1 MDENIEKLPP
11 EVEARLVEALDG
23 LIDGSLSA
31 EGITQ
36 LERDLKE
43 YRAARE
49 LWNMIC
55 LQRSMLLDYFREG
68 NTVTGQDYADLALK
82 ISEMNIELTSSIAPE
97 PPVPPTMPMPLP
109 AQGFFRS
116 AAQFVSNNT
125 FAVSLSFMIFVGLVT
140 GAVLAINSL
149 SRYDAVA
156 PSIPTVEF
164 VARITDMKECRFAA
178 ASPSAA
184 KNEQLAVGGKL
195 DIEKGLIEITYFNGA
210 VVLVEG
216 PASLAIDSSKSCR
229 LERGR
234 LAVRAETERSHGFAV
249 TAGGSR
255 FVDLGTQFGVKAN
268 SNKNTE
274 IHVFQGAVEYR
285 PTTREKTPEASVRL
299 TQGKAARIGADSKFA
314 YLPQADKNEFVMRMD
329 VPRKKQLDLL
339 DVITGGSGFESNWK
353 ESGIDLLTGNRHDL
367 NFEAEPAGDGVY
379 HPVPWQPLIDGVF
392 IPAGEKTKLDS
403 AGHAYDFPKTDN
415 MMSKC
420 IFPVHR
426 TPDPES
432 LFTNSASGL
441 PYMQSGRGLLCIHA
455 NAGITFDLDV
465 IRGKNAGW
473 TPAKFTTT
481 AGNLFD
487 LTLPDPPEGYNEKAE
502 VWVFVDGNLR
512 FHKSD
517 LSHADG
523 PISMEVPLTSTDR
536 FITLVTTDRT
546 ANHRYL
552 QTVFGDPVLH
562 LEAGP

>member
-11 EVEARLVEALDG
+11 EVEDRLVEALDG
-23 LIDGSLSA
+23 LIDGNLSA
-31 EGITQ
+31 EGVAQ

-43 YRAARE
+43 YQAARE

-97 PPVPPTMPMPLP
+97 SPAMPMPLP

-116 AAQFVSNNT
+116 ATRFVSNNV
-125 FAVSLSFMIFVGLVT
+125 FAVSLSMVIFVGLVT
-140 GAVLAINSL
+140 GAILAMNSL
-149 SRYDAVA
+149 GRHNSPV
-156 PSIPTVEF
+156 PSIPIMEYA
-164 VARITDMKECRFAA
+164 ARITDLKECRFAA
-178 ASPSAA
+178 ASPSAS

-195 DIEKGLIEITYFNGA
+195 EVEKGLVEITYFNGA

-234 LAVRAETERSHGFAV
+234 LTVRAETERSHGFAV

-255 FVDLGTQFGVKAN
+255 FVDLGTQFGVKADVQ
-268 SNKNTE
+268 KNAE

-285 PTTREKTPEASVRL
+285 PAVREKTHKTPVRL
-299 TQGKAARIGADSKFA
+299 TQGQAARVGAGSDFA

-329 VPRKKQLDLL
+329 FPRKKQLDLL
-339 DVITGGSGFESNWK
+339 DVVAGGSGFESHWK
-353 ESGIDLLTGNRHDL
+353 ESGIDLVTGNRHDL
-367 NFEAEPAGDGVY
+367 NFEAESVGDGVY
-379 HPVPWQPLIDGVF
+379 HAVPWQPLIDGVF
-392 IPAGEKTKLDS
+392 IPTGEKTKLDS
-403 AGHAYDFPKTDN
+403 ASHAYDFPKTDN
-415 MMSKC
+415 MMSYCVFAIHK
-420 IFPVHR
+420 
-426 TPDPES
+426 TPGTDL
-432 LFTNSASGL
+432 LFKNSAAGDSFMPL
-441 PYMQSGRGLLCIHA
+441 GRGLLCMHA
-455 NAGITFDLDV
+455 NAGITFDMDV

-473 TPAKFTTT
+473 TPTKFTATS
-481 AGNLFD
+481 GNLFD
-487 LTLPDPPEGYNEKAE
+487 LTLPDPPEDYNERAE
-502 VWVFVDGNLR
+502 VWVFVDGKLR
-512 FHKSD
+512 FHKNE

-523 PISMEVPLTSTDR
+523 PVPVEVPLEATDH